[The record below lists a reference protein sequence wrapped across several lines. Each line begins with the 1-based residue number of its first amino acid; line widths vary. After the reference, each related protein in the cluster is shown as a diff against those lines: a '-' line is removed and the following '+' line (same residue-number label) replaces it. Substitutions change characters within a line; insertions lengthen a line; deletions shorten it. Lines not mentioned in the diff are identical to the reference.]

1 MRNGGAYAVWFS
13 CLLLASAVS
22 AQAPSAADV
31 AQLVAEIEALQA
43 SLAQTQQ
50 ARTQA
55 EQGLEQVEREIV
67 QTQRELAQ
75 ARAELVQIEQQQAR
89 LNDEQV
95 VLEAQRSNQQGA
107 LEQLLVQV
115 YRVQRS
121 GDLKLWL
128 SPGSISDQAR
138 LRTLY
143 EHLTAAQIA
152 QLDAF
157 LVTLADLESVR
168 AQLQVQAQA
177 QARLLRDLD
186 AAQER
191 LQSQRDDRQ
200 ARVSEVAAQMASQE
214 QALAARQV
222 EREELERLL
231 AAMQARLE
239 PLEWQIEQQPLA
251 TLQGRLERPVL
262 GELLQQFGQRQG
274 RANIPAEGV
283 LFAAAGGD
291 LVRAVHTGRVVF
303 ADYLKGYGLLLI
315 LDHGDGY
322 LSLYGRNQGLMR
334 NTGDWVQA
342 GDVIA
347 EVGDSGGFSQPG
359 LYFELRLHGRPL
371 DPMQWLR

>member
-95 VLEAQRSNQQGA
+95 VLEAQRRDQQGA

-157 LVTLADLESVR
+157 LITLADLESVR

-200 ARVSEVAAQMASQE
+200 ARVIEVAAQMASQE